1 MLPISRFKLDSLFA
15 RILLSFTMLVM
26 IVIVTIA
33 LIFSSLYSKTLYGQ
47 MSREQV
53 KRLEMLSV
61 NIDNLFK
68 EIDQIYLNLEINSDI
83 DFFLSSRTSDSLLS
97 NKARI
102 QIRNI
107 RQINPYIHSIFVYN
121 SALNEYIVE
130 GANGFNAEG
139 FLNPDSSFQRSVN
152 DTRAIY
158 LTQMTKP
165 ESSQG
170 FLTDKT
176 ADYVISMEYTNRS
189 MNGDQQTVIINLD
202 ETMLIRD
209 YLSQTGDQLLFADEK
224 GTMIV
229 SSDMDQ
235 IGHSMAGTATFA
247 SVLKSSSGSGDFL
260 GNEGEHQS
268 MVTFVK
274 NQTTGWYILS
284 TTPYRTLVKPIQ
296 DKRNGLLIVSFSILV
311 CCLALTFLIS
321 KRLYNPVQR
330 LTELFK
336 RSQFNVGSPASN
348 DISLISRVY
357 AETLQHLQSLENKNR
372 DSLHLMKENFLRR
385 ALTAAPTEE
394 PADILNMDEYKMRI
408 DFDRLLLCVFKI
420 DGYLQL
426 DSQSMTLYESVLFQ
440 SVAELL
446 NEDFRYEI
454 LQMPKGEI
462 VLLINETEDGI
473 QHLLAKLTNVKDSI
487 AVTIG
492 ITVSIGLSDPIGA
505 WGDCPQAY
513 VQALEMV
520 QQRFV
525 LGNNRI
531 IYPSYVEKTLSRS
544 YGLPF
549 EIEEKLIASIKRNDR
564 ARFTDSLERMD
575 YVLRGYVYK
584 DAVQALFR
592 FLLVCI
598 TQMNQTINDE
608 NKKLGMQF
616 GELNLIFTEMETL
629 GQAKDWLLKQFDDY
643 RSNLESIQQLKENK
657 FYRKIEE
664 AMQYIQDH
672 YSNSNL
678 SVEVL
683 ANVTGYTPN
692 YFSKLF
698 KEMTGI
704 NSGEFIRKV
713 RIGKAKELLQRDEYK
728 VSDVAE
734 MCGYINISHFYS
746 AFKKD
751 IGMTPSA
758 YREYSLSEHGPHKGI
773 SY

>member
-1 MLPISRFKLDSLFA
+1 MLSMSRFKLDSLFT

-26 IVIVTIA
+26 IVIVTIT
-33 LIFSSLYSKTLYGQ
+33 LIFSNLYSKTLYSQ

-53 KRLEMLSV
+53 KRLEMLSE

-68 EIDQIYLNLEINSDI
+68 EMDQIYLNLEINSDI
-83 DFFLSSRTSDSLLS
+83 DFFLSSRTSDNLLS
-97 NKARI
+97 NKARV

-121 SALNEYIVE
+121 TAINEYIVE
-130 GANGFNAEG
+130 GENGFNAQG
-139 FLNPDSSFQRSVN
+139 FLKRDSSFQRSVN

-158 LTQMTKP
+158 FSQLTKP
-165 ESSQG
+165 EASQG

-176 ADYVISMEYTNRS
+176 ANYVISMEYTNRS
-189 MNGDQQTVIINLD
+189 MNGEQQTVIINLD
-202 ETMLIRD
+202 DTMLVHD
-209 YLSQTGDQLLFADEK
+209 YLSHTGDRLLFADEN
-224 GTMIV
+224 GTMIANSV
-229 SSDMDQ
+229 IDQ
-235 IGHSMAGTATFA
+235 IGHTIKGTTTFA
-247 SVLKSSSGSGDFL
+247 SVLKSASNLGDFL
-260 GNEGEHQS
+260 DNEGNHQS

-296 DKRNGLLIVSFSILV
+296 DKRNGLLFVCLSILI

-321 KRLYNPVQR
+321 KKLYNPVQR

-336 RSQFNVGSPASN
+336 HSQFNVGSPASN

-372 DSLHLMKENFLRR
+372 DSLHLMKEDFLRR
-385 ALTAAPTEE
+385 VLTAPLTDG
-394 PADILNMDEYKMRI
+394 PADVLNPNEYKMRI

-420 DGYLQL
+420 DGYSQL
-426 DSQSMTLYESVLFQ
+426 DGQSMTLYESVLLK

-462 VLLINETEDGI
+462 ALLINETEDGF
-473 QHLLAKLTNVKDSI
+473 QHLLAKLTKVKDSI

-492 ITVSIGLSDPIGA
+492 ITVSIGISDPIGA

-513 VQALEMV
+513 LQALEMV

-531 IYPSYVEKTLSRS
+531 IYPSYVENTLSRS
-544 YGLPF
+544 YGLPS

-564 ARFTDSLERMD
+564 AGFVDSLERMD
-575 YVLRGYVYK
+575 YVLRGYIYK
-584 DAVQALFR
+584 DAVQALFQI
-592 FLLVCI
+592 LLVSI
-598 TQMNQTINDE
+598 TQMNQTIHDE
-608 NKKLGMQF
+608 NNKLGMQF

-643 RSNLESIQQLKENK
+643 QSNLESIQHLKENK

-664 AMQYIQDH
+664 SMQYIQDH

-678 SVEVL
+678 SVEVM
-683 ANVTGYTPN
+683 AKVAGYTPN

-704 NSGEFIRKV
+704 NSGEYIRKV
-713 RIGKAKELLQRDEYK
+713 RIGKAKELLQREEYK
-728 VSDVAE
+728 VSEVAE
-734 MCGYINISHFYS
+734 MCGYVNVSHFYS

-758 YREYSLSEHGPHKGI
+758 YREYSLSEHNPYKGI
-773 SY
+773 S

>member
-1 MLPISRFKLDSLFA
+1 MLPISRFKLDSLFV

-121 SALNEYIVE
+121 SAINEYIVE

-139 FLNPDSSFQRSVN
+139 FLNPNSSFQRSVN

-170 FLTDKT
+170 FLIDKT

-224 GTMIV
+224 GTLIA
-229 SSDMDQ
+229 SRDMDQ

-296 DKRNGLLIVSFSILV
+296 DKRNGLLIVSFSVLV

-394 PADILNMDEYKMRI
+394 PADNLNTDEYKMRI

-426 DSQSMTLYESVLFQ
+426 ESQRMTLYESVLFQ

-473 QHLLAKLTNVKDSI
+473 QHLLTKLTNVKDSI

-704 NSGEFIRKV
+704 NSGEYIRKV
-713 RIGKAKELLQRDEYK
+713 RIGKAKELLQHDEYK

-758 YREYSLSEHGPHKGI
+758 YREYSLSEHDPHKRI